1 MSCIGFARDVEV
13 LVRVLGKLLE
23 EESEQGVHVFTGS
36 DGVGDRGAGVGE
48 AGVDW
53 LVEENDA
60 GVGVPAVG
68 IWDDFE
74 VFVDGGGTEFE
85 EQAG

>member
-1 MSCIGFARDVEV
+1 MS
-13 LVRVLGKLLE
+13 VLGKLLE
-23 EESEQGVHVFTGS
+23 EKSEQGVHVFTSG

-53 LVEENDA
+53 LIEENDA

-68 IWDDFE
+68 IGDDPE
-74 VFVDGGGTEFE
+74 VFVDGGGTELE
-85 EQAG
+85 EEAG